1 MKKVLF
7 VVCACLMAVMLAAC
21 GSRGSTKTDQTTGS
35 TAGAT
40 ASATSAVS
48 APDLPD
54 KNGFDEATNTT
65 ETKAGVTVQVP
76 EYYGEAD
83 DKGNYYAERGSSVAL
98 LMFGDEDLKG
108 STNDFS
114 NNKEAIAKNFIKGIG
129 NGAKIVESKDY
140 TVAGLPG
147 YAFSFSFDAK
157 GVKAG
162 GWSILFY
169 NENVQKLGL
178 LVLMQTENASYT
190 YFPDFEK
197 IVNSAVVSEEP
208 ESTEEKSSEIGGV
221 DSELKDMLDSYEG
234 FIDEYVAFMEKYKN
248 SDDAASMLMD
258 YSSYMQQYADLMQKI
273 NSVDT
278 SNLSAADYAYYI
290 EVTSRC
296 SQKLL
301 NASL

>member
-21 GSRGSTKTDQTTGS
+21 GSRGSAKTDQSTGS

-40 ASATSAVS
+40 ASSTSAVS

-65 ETKAGVTVQVP
+65 VTKACVTVQVP
-76 EYYGEAD
+76 GYYGEAD
-83 DKGNYYAERGSSVAL
+83 DKGNYYAERGSSVAM

-140 TVAGLPG
+140 MVAGLPG

-162 GWSILFY
+162 GWSVVFY
-169 NENVQKLGL
+169 NENAQKLGL
-178 LVLMQTENASYT
+178 LALIQTENASYT

-208 ESTEEKSSEIGGV
+208 ESTEKQSSATGGV
-221 DSELKDMLDSYEG
+221 DYELKDMLDSYEA

-273 NSVDT
+273 NSIDT

>member
-1 MKKVLF
+1 MKKVLIIA
-7 VVCACLMAVMLAAC
+7 CTCLMVLMLAAC
-21 GSRGSTKTDQTTGS
+21 GSRGSAKTDQTTS
-35 TAGAT
+35 SGAEM
-40 ASATSAVS
+40 ASSSSSAMLATSS
-48 APDLPD
+48 PD

-65 ETKAGVTVQVP
+65 ATKAGVTVQVP

-83 DKGNYYAERGSSVAL
+83 DKGNYYAERGSSVAM

-114 NNKEAIAKNFIKGIG
+114 NNKEAIAKNIIKGIG

-147 YAFSFSFDAK
+147 YAFSFSFNAK

-162 GWSILFY
+162 GWSVVFY
-169 NENVQKLGL
+169 NENAQKLGL
-178 LVLMQTENASYT
+178 IALMQTENASYT

-197 IVNSAVVSEEP
+197 IVNSAVVSEKP
-208 ESTEEKSSEIGGV
+208 ESTEKQSSATGGV
-221 DSELKDMLDSYEG
+221 DFELKDMLDSYEA

-258 YSSYMQQYADLMQKI
+258 YSNYMQQYADLMQKI
-273 NSVDT
+273 NSIDT

>member
-21 GSRGSTKTDQTTGS
+21 GSRGSAKTDQSTGS

-40 ASATSAVS
+40 ASSTSAVS

-65 ETKAGVTVQVP
+65 VTKAGVTVQVP
-76 EYYGEAD
+76 GYYGEAD
-83 DKGNYYAERGSSVAL
+83 DKGNYYAERGSSVAM

-140 TVAGLPG
+140 MVAGLPG
-147 YAFSFSFDAK
+147 YAFSLSFDAK

-208 ESTEEKSSEIGGV
+208 ESTEKQSSATGGV
-221 DSELKDMLDSYEG
+221 DYELKDMLDSYEA